1 MVTCAGWSGNVTNLP
16 SVAVAATMHPME
28 NNWYRAGGAEV
39 AAALESPASGLTAAE
54 AMARRERFG
63 ANRLPR
69 PARITGLQIILH
81 QFQSPLIYVLLAA
94 AVVSLLLAEYLD
106 AAFIALVLSINAFL
120 GGIQEWRAES
130 SATALQSL
138 LKIHARVRRG
148 GQVEEIDAEDLVL
161 GDRVLLDSGMRVPA
175 DLRIVALS
183 GLEIEE
189 AALTG
194 ESVAVFKAT
203 DPIAEAPALGDQRNM
218 AFAGT
223 TVVAGRGEGVV
234 VATGRATEVGK
245 IAADAVETE
254 AGKVPLIER
263 MDAFSRRISYA
274 VLAVGAVIVAIGLWR
289 GMSAHEIFFIAVAVA
304 VSAIPEGL
312 PVAMTVAL
320 SIGMR
325 RMAARHVLVRRLA
338 AVEGLGSC
346 TFIATDKT
354 GTLTL
359 DQQTVTTVRLADGT
373 VLAVTGTGFSGAGR
387 VTIEDGTALSS
398 EQRKS
403 LARVVRAAA
412 LCNDGSLH
420 RQGDDWGHS
429 GDPVD
434 VALLALGF
442 KAGFDPVAERA
453 AVKVVG
459 AIPFDAATRAA
470 AVWTQDAAG
479 ALSVSVKGAV
489 EVLAPLVR
497 NAVPAELQ
505 AQADRM
511 AAEGLRVLAVGGGR
525 ADAVVED
532 ALPEI
537 DLYGLVGMID
547 PLRPEAASAVA
558 ECQAAGIT
566 VAMVT
571 GDHPATALAIARDL
585 GIADGLA
592 DVVTGAELGHP
603 EDPQSPEWQ
612 ARLAGRRVFARV
624 DPLQKR
630 AIVEGL
636 AASGHFVAVTGDG
649 VNDAAAL
656 RAAHLG
662 VAMGS
667 GTDVARDAAS
677 LVVTD
682 NNFASITAAV
692 EEGRYVYA
700 NLRGIIRLLVSTG
713 FAEVMLV
720 LLALIVGMPLPLTAL
735 QLLWLN
741 LVTNGIQ
748 DVSLAFEPGDPAEMK
763 KPPRRTDEGVF
774 DATMIRG
781 LVTAGVSMTA
791 LSFGLWWWALEGM
804 GLSEAAARNLVVLLV
819 VMMQNVHTANCRSET
834 RSIFRPA
841 KAGNPVLWVGILTAQ
856 GVHLLVMQT
865 GFGQQVLGFSP
876 VTMGEWAMLLPL
888 AAVVVLTSEIEKW
901 FGRRRLA

>member
-1 MVTCAGWSGNVTNLP
+1 MDKLWYQQDAAAAAAALASPAAGLT
-16 SVAVAATMHPME
+16 AD
-28 NNWYRAGGAEV
+28 EV
-39 AAALESPASGLTAAE
+39 AARR
-54 AMARRERFG
+54 ARCG
-63 ANRLPR
+63 ANALPK
-69 PARITGLQIILH
+69 PARVTGIQIILH

-94 AVVSLLLAEYLD
+94 AAVSLILAEYLD
-106 AAFIALVLSINAFL
+106 AAFIALVLGLNALL

-130 SATALQSL
+130 SAAALQNL
-138 LKIHARVRRG
+138 LRIHARVRRAG
-148 GQVEEIDAEDLVL
+148 RVVDVDAEELVP
-161 GDRVLLDSGMRVPA
+161 GDRVLLDAGMRVPA
-175 DLRIVALS
+175 DLRISALK

-194 ESVAVFKAT
+194 ESVAVHKT
-203 DPIAEAPALGDQRNM
+203 VDPIADAPALGDRRNM

-234 VATGRATEVGK
+234 VATGRETEVGK
-245 IAADAVETE
+245 IAADVVETE

-263 MDAFSRRISYA
+263 MDAFARRISYA
-274 VLAVGAVIVAIGLWR
+274 ILAVGAIIVAIGLSR
-289 GMSAHEIFFIAVAVA
+289 GMPAQEIFFIAVAVA

-320 SIGMR
+320 SIGVR
-325 RMAARHVLVRRLA
+325 RMAARNVLVRRLA

-359 DQQTVTTVRLADGT
+359 DQQTVTAVHLADGT
-373 VLAVTGTGFSGAGR
+373 ALRVEGAGFSGEGR
-387 VTIEDGTALSS
+387 VTALDGGGLPPEARAGLQAL
-398 EQRKS
+398 
-403 LARVVRAAA
+403 ARAAA
-412 LCNDGSLH
+412 LCNDGEL
-420 RQGDDWGHS
+420 RADGDAWVRN

-434 VALLALGF
+434 VALLALAY
-442 KAGFDPVAERA
+442 KAGLDPEAERA
-453 AVKVVG
+453 AGEPVG

-470 AVWTQDAAG
+470 AVWTRDSGG
-479 ALSVSVKGAV
+479 ALRVSVKGAV
-489 EVLAPLVR
+489 EVLAPLAR
-497 NAVPAELQ
+497 NVDVAAMLALVDRLA
-505 AQADRM
+505 AQ
-511 AAEGLRVLAVGGGR
+511 GLRVLAVGGGPAAEVDESR
-525 ADAVVED
+525 
-532 ALPEI
+532 LPAI

-547 PLRPEAASAVA
+547 PLRPEAAPAVA
-558 ECQAAGIT
+558 ECRAAGIT

-571 GDHPATALAIARDL
+571 GDHPATALAIAREL
-585 GIADGLA
+585 GIAQDAG
-592 DVVTGAELGHP
+592 DVVTGAELGRP
-603 EDPQSPEWQ
+603 DDARSPEWQ

-636 AASGHFVAVTGDG
+636 AAAGHYVAVTGDG

-682 NNFASITAAV
+682 DNFASITAAV

-720 LLALIVGMPLPLTAL
+720 LLALVTGMPLPLTAL

-748 DVSLAFEPGDPAEMK
+748 DIALAFEPGDPAEMK

-774 DATMIRG
+774 NAVMVRG
-781 LVTAGVSMTA
+781 LVTAGVAMTV
-791 LSFGLWWWALEGM
+791 LSFGLWWWAIEG
-804 GLSEAAARNLVVLLV
+804 LKLPADSARNLVVLLV
-819 VMMQNVHTANCRSET
+819 VLLQNAHTFNCRSET
-834 RSIFRPA
+834 RSIFRPG
-841 KAGNPVLWVGILTAQ
+841 KAGNPVLWIGVLAAQ
-856 GVHLLVMQT
+856 GIHLGVMHT
-865 GFGQQVLGFSP
+865 DFGQRVLGLQP
-876 VTMGEWAMLLPL
+876 VTLDEWSMLLPL
-888 AAVVVLTSEIEKW
+888 AAVIIVVSEIEK
-901 FGRRRLA
+901 RIARRLTARAGAAAKTAV